1 MYYGRERTDCLFR
14 IIHSAVFNSPART
27 SKRRVLMADYDLL
40 IKNGTI
46 VDGLRMPAYRGDIG
60 IRNGKI
66 VAMGNVQGSAT
77 RVIDATGQV
86 VAPGFIDIHTHYD
99 AARSGG
105 TKWDPYASLSGW
117 HGVTSVA
124 IGNCGFGFDPV
135 RPEDRERAM
144 RRMERTESIPL
155 SCMQAGMRWD
165 WVTFPEYLDSLDRG
179 GLGVNAA
186 SLVPYSPLRAWVL
199 GNEAAR
205 DPDYKTKPEQVEQ
218 LKHILREGL
227 KAGGFGFS
235 ASFSMANR
243 DYDGGYLPTHV
254 APREEFL
261 EMAAVMREFNRGS
274 IEWTMGHALQG
285 LGMDFLLE
293 LAKTSGRP
301 VNWNAVIY
309 DPTSPNTWRE
319 QLAWTEKAYKEAPV
333 LAVNICMPIEFE
345 FTLETIGLF
354 DQLPAWNEATVGTL
368 EERRAKLADPGRR
381 AALKRDMEK
390 APTLMPG
397 TNPDGEQGQ
406 VRMFRWDQTFV
417 DDVHLPKN
425 KSLKGRTIAE
435 IAKEQGKHPIDTLLD
450 ISVEEDL
457 KAEFAMQ
464 GFINNNDEALTTI
477 LKHPL
482 CLIGASDGG
491 AHTKFLTLGRYP
503 THFLAH
509 WVRDKQIMTL
519 EEAHWRLSAMLG
531 WAIGIRDR
539 GWLREGMPAD
549 IVVYELDKL
558 AVRPMETIQDLPDGD
573 WRRVQKADGY
583 NYLIVN
589 GQVTFEDGK
598 CTGVLPG
605 KMLRSYDMAG

>member
-1 MYYGRERTDCLFR
+1 
-14 IIHSAVFNSPART
+14 
-27 SKRRVLMADYDLL
+27 MADYDVL

-46 VDGLRMPAYRGDIG
+46 IDGLQVPAYRGDIA
-60 IRNGKI
+60 IRGGKI
-66 VAMGNVQGSAT
+66 AAMGNIQGSAT
-77 RVIDATGQV
+77 KVIDATGLT
-86 VAPGFIDIHTHYD
+86 VAPGFMDIHTHYD
-99 AARSGG
+99 AALSGG
-105 TKWDPYASLSGW
+105 TAWDPYATLSGW
-117 HGVTSVA
+117 HGVTTVA
-124 IGNCGFGFDPV
+124 IGNCGFGFAPV
-135 RPEDRERAM
+135 RPEDRDRAM

-165 WVTFPEYLDSLDRG
+165 WETFPEYMDSLERG

-186 SLVPYSPLRAWVL
+186 SLVPYSPLRAYVL
-199 GNEAAR
+199 GNDAAR
-205 DPDYKTKPEQVEQ
+205 DPDYKTKPGQVEEI
-218 LKHILREGL
+218 KNILREGL

-261 EMAAVMREFNRGS
+261 EMAKVMREFNRGS

-319 QLAWTEKAYKEAPV
+319 QLEWTEKANKEAPV
-333 LAVNICMPIEFE
+333 FAVNICMPIEFE
-345 FTLETIGLF
+345 FTLETMGLF

-368 EERRAKLADPGRR
+368 EERRMKLGDPGRR
-381 AALKRDMEK
+381 AALKADMEA
-390 APTLMPG
+390 APTVMPG
-397 TNPDGEQGQ
+397 TSPDGEQGQ
-406 VRMFRWDQTFV
+406 LRMFRWDETFI
-417 DDVHLPKN
+417 DDVHLEKN
-425 KSLKGRTIAE
+425 KSLKGRTVGEVAR
-435 IAKEQGKHPIDTLLD
+435 EQGKHPIDCLLD
-450 ISVEEDL
+450 LSVEEEL
-457 KAEFAMQ
+457 KTEFAMQ
-464 GFINNNDEALTTI
+464 GFINNDEEALTTI
-477 LKHPL
+477 LKHPQ

-509 WVRDKQIMTL
+509 WVRDKQIMSL

-549 IVVYELDKL
+549 IVVYNLEEL
-558 AVRPMETIQDLPDGD
+558 AVRPMETVHDLPDGD

-583 NYLIVN
+583 HYLLVN
-589 GQVTFEDGK
+589 GDVTFEHGE

-605 KMLRSYDMAG
+605 RMLRSYDQAGS

>member
-1 MYYGRERTDCLFR
+1 MR
-14 IIHSAVFNSPART
+14 IRKGGF
-27 SKRRVLMADYDLL
+27 VLAEYDLL
-40 IKNGTI
+40 ITNGTI
-46 VDGLRMPAYRGDIG
+46 VDGLRMPAFRGDIG
-60 IRNGKI
+60 VRGGKI
-66 VAMGNVQGSAT
+66 VAMGNVQGSAA
-77 RVIDATGQV
+77 RVIDATGLI
-86 VAPGFIDIHTHYD
+86 VAPGFMDIHTHYD
-99 AARSGG
+99 AALSGG

-117 HGVTSVA
+117 HGVTTVA
-124 IGNCGFGFDPV
+124 IGNCGFGFAPV

-144 RRMERTESIPL
+144 RRMERTETIPL

-165 WVTFPEYLDSLDRG
+165 WETFPEFLTSLDRG
-179 GLGVNAA
+179 ELGVNAA

-199 GNEAAR
+199 GNDEAR
-205 DPDYKTKPEQVEQ
+205 DPKYKTKPEQVAEI
-218 LKHILREGL
+218 KHILREGL
-227 KAGGFGFS
+227 QAGGFGFS

-261 EMAAVMREFNRGS
+261 EMASVMREFNRGS

-368 EERRAKLADPGRR
+368 EERKAKLADPARR
-381 AALKRDMEK
+381 PAMKRDMEK

-397 TNPDGEQGQ
+397 TSPDGEQGQ
-406 VRMFRWDQTFV
+406 VRMFRWDETFI
-417 DDVHLPKN
+417 DDVHLAKN
-425 KSLKGRTIAE
+425 KSLKGRTIGE

-450 ISVEEDL
+450 LSVEEDL
-457 KAEFAMQ
+457 KTTFAMQ
-464 GFINNNDEALTTI
+464 GFINNDEEALTTI
-477 LKHPL
+477 IKHPL
-482 CLIGASDGG
+482 TLIGASDGG

-558 AVRPMETIQDLPDGD
+558 AVRPTETIKDLPDGD

-589 GQVTFEDGK
+589 GQITFEDGK
-598 CTGVLPG
+598 CTGALPG
-605 KMLRSYDMAG
+605 KMLRSYDVAA

>member
-1 MYYGRERTDCLFR
+1 
-14 IIHSAVFNSPART
+14 
-27 SKRRVLMADYDLL
+27 MADYDLL

-77 RVIDATGQV
+77 RVVDATGQV

-99 AARSGG
+99 AALSGG

-117 HGVTSVA
+117 HGVTTVA
-124 IGNCGFGFDPV
+124 IGNCGFGFAPV

-205 DPDYKTKPEQVEQ
+205 DPNYKTKPEQVEQ
-218 LKHILREGL
+218 MKQILREGL
-227 KAGGFGFS
+227 QAGGFGFS

-261 EMAAVMREFNRGS
+261 EMAKVMREFNRGS

-293 LAKTSGRP
+293 LAKVSGRP

-309 DPTSPNTWRE
+309 DPTSPNTWKE
-319 QLAWTEKAYKEAPV
+319 QLAWMEKAYREAPV
-333 LAVNICMPIEFE
+333 LAVNICTPIEFE
-345 FTLETIGLF
+345 FSLETIGLF
-354 DQLPAWNEATVGTL
+354 DQLPAWNEATIGTL
-368 EERRAKLADPGRR
+368 AERKAKLADPARR
-381 AALKRDMEK
+381 PAMKRDMEK
-390 APTLMPG
+390 APTVMPG
-397 TNPDGEQGQ
+397 TSPDAEQGAI
-406 VRMFRWDQTFV
+406 RMFRWDTTFV
-417 DDVHLPKN
+417 DDVHLAKN
-425 KSLKGRTIAE
+425 KALKGRTIAE
-435 IAKEQGKHPIDTLLD
+435 ISKEQGKHPIDTLLD
-450 ISVEEDL
+450 LAVEEDL

-464 GFINNNDEALTTI
+464 DFINNNDEALTTI

-482 CLIGASDGG
+482 TLVGSSDGG

-509 WVRDKQIMTL
+509 WVRDKKIMSL
-519 EEAHWRLSAMLG
+519 EEAHWRLSTMVG

-549 IVVYELDKL
+549 IVVYDLDKL
-558 AVRPMETIQDLPDGD
+558 AVKPMETIQDLPDGD
-573 WRRVQKADGY
+573 WRRVQKPNGY
-583 NYLIVN
+583 SHIIVN
-589 GQVTFEDGK
+589 GQITFES
-598 CTGVLPG
+598 GVCSGALPG
-605 KMLRSYDMAG
+605 KMLRSSDIAA

>member
-1 MYYGRERTDCLFR
+1 MAEYD
-14 IIHSAVFNSPART
+14 
-27 SKRRVLMADYDLL
+27 VL
-40 IKNGTI
+40 IQNGTI
-46 VDGLRMPAYRGDIG
+46 IDGLRMPAYRGNIG
-60 IRNGKI
+60 IRGGKI

-77 RVIDATGQV
+77 RVIDATGRI
-86 VAPGFIDIHTHYD
+86 VAPGFMDIHTHYD
-99 AARSGG
+99 AALSGG
-105 TKWDPYASLSGW
+105 LKWDPYATLSGW
-117 HGVTSVA
+117 HGVTTVA
-124 IGNCGFGFDPV
+124 IGNCGFGFAPV
-135 RPEDRERAM
+135 RPEDRDRAM

-165 WVTFPEYLDSLDRG
+165 WETFPEFLNSLDRG
-179 GLGVNAA
+179 ELGVNAA

-199 GNEAAR
+199 GNDAAR
-205 DPDYKTKPEQVEQ
+205 DPKYKTKPEQVAEI
-218 LKHILREGL
+218 KHILREGL
-227 KAGGFGFS
+227 QAGGFGFS

-261 EMAAVMREFNRGS
+261 EMASVMREFNRGS

-319 QLAWTEKAYKEAPV
+319 QLAWTEKAYREAPV

-368 EERRAKLADPGRR
+368 EERKAKLADPARR
-381 AALKRDMEK
+381 PAMKRDMEK

-397 TNPDGEQGQ
+397 TSPDGEQGQ
-406 VRMFRWDQTFV
+406 VRMFRWDETFI
-417 DDVHLPKN
+417 DDVHLAKN
-425 KSLKGRTIAE
+425 KSLKGRTIGE
-435 IAKEQGKHPIDTLLD
+435 VAKEQGKHPIDTLLD
-450 ISVEEDL
+450 LSVEEDL
-457 KAEFAMQ
+457 KTTFAMQ
-464 GFINNNDEALTTI
+464 GFINNDEEALTTI
-477 LKHPL
+477 IKHPL

-549 IVVYELDKL
+549 IVVYELEKL
-558 AVRPMETIQDLPDGD
+558 AVRPLETVQDLPDGD

-583 NYLIVN
+583 DYLIVN
-589 GQVTFEDGK
+589 GQVTFDHGK
-598 CTGVLPG
+598 CTGALPG
-605 KMLRSYDMAG
+605 KMLRSYDTAA

>member
-1 MYYGRERTDCLFR
+1 
-14 IIHSAVFNSPART
+14 
-27 SKRRVLMADYDLL
+27 MADYDLL

-46 VDGLRMPAYRGDIG
+46 IDGLRMPAYRGDIG
-60 IRNGKI
+60 IRGGKI
-66 VAMGNVQGSAT
+66 VAMGNIQGTAA
-77 RVIDATGQV
+77 RVIDATGRI
-86 VAPGFIDIHTHYD
+86 VAPGFMDIHTHYD
-99 AARSGG
+99 AALSGG
-105 TKWDPYASLSGW
+105 AKWDPYASLSGW
-117 HGVTSVA
+117 HGVTTVA
-124 IGNCGFGFDPV
+124 IGNCGFGFAPV
-135 RPEDRERAM
+135 RPEDRDRAM

-165 WVTFPEYLDSLDRG
+165 WVTFPEFLDSLDRG

-205 DPDYKTKPEQVEQ
+205 DPNYKTKPEQVEQ
-218 LKHILREGL
+218 IKHILREGL
-227 KAGGFGFS
+227 QAGGFGFS

-261 EMAAVMREFNRGS
+261 EMAKVMREFNRGS

-319 QLAWTEKAYKEAPV
+319 QLAWTEKAYREAPV

-368 EERRAKLADPGRR
+368 EERKAKLADPARR
-381 AALKRDMEK
+381 PALKRDMEK

-397 TNPDGEQGQ
+397 TSPDGEQGQ
-406 VRMFRWDQTFV
+406 VRMFRWDETFV
-417 DDVHLPKN
+417 DDVHLAKN
-425 KSLKGRTIAE
+425 KSLKGRTIGE
-435 IAKEQGKHPIDTLLD
+435 IAKEQGKHPIDVLLD
-450 ISVEEDL
+450 LSVEEDL

-464 GFINNNDEALTTI
+464 GFINNDEEALTTI
-477 LKHPL
+477 IKHPL

-598 CTGVLPG
+598 CTGALPG

>member
-1 MYYGRERTDCLFR
+1 
-14 IIHSAVFNSPART
+14 
-27 SKRRVLMADYDLL
+27 MAEYDLL

-46 VDGLRMPAYRGDIG
+46 IDGLRMPAYRGDIG
-60 IRNGKI
+60 IRGGRI
-66 VAMGNVQGSAT
+66 VAMGNVQESAT
-77 RVIDATGQV
+77 RVIDATGRI
-86 VAPGFIDIHTHYD
+86 VAPGFMDIHTHYD
-99 AARSGG
+99 AALSGG

-124 IGNCGFGFDPV
+124 IGNCGFGFAPV

-165 WVTFPEYLDSLDRG
+165 WETFPEFLTSLDRG
-179 GLGVNAA
+179 ELGVNAA

-199 GNEAAR
+199 GNDAAR
-205 DPDYKTKPEQVEQ
+205 DPKYKTKPEQVAEI
-218 LKHILREGL
+218 KHILREGL
-227 KAGGFGFS
+227 QAGGFGFS

-261 EMAAVMREFNRGS
+261 EMASVMREFNRGS

-345 FTLETIGLF
+345 FTMETIGLF

-368 EERRAKLADPGRR
+368 EERKAKLADPARR
-381 AALKRDMEK
+381 PALKRDMEK

-397 TNPDGEQGQ
+397 TSPDGEQGQ
-406 VRMFRWDQTFV
+406 VRMFRWDETFV
-417 DDVHLPKN
+417 DDVHLAKN
-425 KSLKGRTIAE
+425 KSLKGRTIGE
-435 IAKEQGKHPIDTLLD
+435 IAREQGKHPIDTLLD
-450 ISVEEDL
+450 LSVEEDL

-464 GFINNNDEALTTI
+464 GFINNDEEALTTI
-477 LKHPL
+477 IKHPL
-482 CLIGASDGG
+482 TLIGASDGG
-491 AHTKFLTLGRYP
+491 AHTKFLTLGKYP

-549 IVVYELDKL
+549 IVVYELEKL

-589 GQVTFEDGK
+589 GQITFEDGK
-598 CTGVLPG
+598 CTGALPG
-605 KMLRSYDMAG
+605 KMLRSYDMGA

>member
-1 MYYGRERTDCLFR
+1 
-14 IIHSAVFNSPART
+14 
-27 SKRRVLMADYDLL
+27 
-40 IKNGTI
+40 
-46 VDGLRMPAYRGDIG
+46 
-60 IRNGKI
+60 
-66 VAMGNVQGSAT
+66 
-77 RVIDATGQV
+77 
-86 VAPGFIDIHTHYD
+86 
-99 AARSGG
+99 
-105 TKWDPYASLSGW
+105 
-117 HGVTSVA
+117 VTTVA
-124 IGNCGFGFDPV
+124 IGNCGFGFAPV

-165 WVTFPEYLDSLDRG
+165 WVTFPEFLDSLDRG

-199 GNEAAR
+199 GNDAAR
-205 DPDYKTKPEQVEQ
+205 DPKYKTKPEQVAEI
-218 LKHILREGL
+218 KHILREGL
-227 KAGGFGFS
+227 QAGGFGFS

-261 EMAAVMREFNRGS
+261 EMASVMREFNRGS

-301 VNWNAVIY
+301 VNWNAVIH

-319 QLAWTEKAYKEAPV
+319 QLAWTEKAYREAPV

-345 FTLETIGLF
+345 FTMETIGLF
-354 DQLPAWNEATVGTL
+354 DQLPAWNEATVGSL
-368 EERRAKLADPGRR
+368 EERKAKLGDPARR
-381 AALKRDMEK
+381 PALKRDMEK

-397 TNPDGEQGQ
+397 TSPDGEQGQ
-406 VRMFRWDQTFV
+406 VRMFRWDETFV
-417 DDVHLPKN
+417 DDVHLAKN
-425 KSLKGRTIAE
+425 KPLKGRTIGE
-435 IAKEQGKHPIDTLLD
+435 IAREQGKHPIDVMLD
-450 ISVEEDL
+450 LSVEENL

-464 GFINNNDEALTTI
+464 GFINNDEEALTTI
-477 LKHPL
+477 IKHPL
-482 CLIGASDGG
+482 TLIGASDGG

-519 EEAHWRLSAMLG
+519 EEAHWRLSTMLG

-549 IVVYELDKL
+549 IVVYELEKL
-558 AVRPMETIQDLPDGD
+558 AVRPMETIKDLPDGD